1 MVKSVERSAGSSLD
15 IVPLGGLG
23 EFGKNMMT
31 YRLNDS
37 MVIVDAGIMFPGHE
51 HAGVDLI
58 LPDTSYVDE
67 HREALRGIVITHA
80 HEDHIGALPYVAKR
94 LGVPVYGTK
103 LTMAMIRKR
112 LDEHELVDDVE
123 LVEVTPGESFSI
135 GAFGA
140 ELVHVTH
147 SLADAVAV
155 VLETPFGKILHTGD
169 FKVDDAPPIGP
180 PIDLKRLASLGDE
193 GVLCML
199 SDSTNAEVSGRTG
212 AESSVAAAFD
222 ELVRDA
228 PGRVLLSCF
237 TSSTH
242 RIQVAIDIAATLGRK
257 VALLGRSMVG
267 NVQTAID
274 VGYLRVP
281 AGVLWA
287 AEDLDNVPRS
297 KQLVITAG
305 SQGEQLSALSQIA
318 NDTHRYVK
326 LEPGDRVI
334 LSSRVIPGNERAVNR
349 VVNRLFRLGADVVQ
363 QRDAHVH
370 VSGHGSAEDLDMV
383 LRLVKPKSFI
393 PIHGE
398 WRQLFHHAK
407 LARESGVDP
416 ENVFLAE
423 DGDVVRIHADGADGA
438 GGAQMVDHFDL
449 EHVLLD
455 GSGLG
460 LVEDCVVRDRRR
472 LAATGVVVPMVSLS
486 PGRRPQVSDIL
497 SRGFIENEDAEA
509 LLSEAHDV
517 MLAAIERLSSDD
529 AENENAIEDLL
540 ESTLRRFFRKRGIR
554 RPVILPVV
562 VASEE
567 EP

>member
-1 MVKSVERSAGSSLD
+1 MVKSAHRSTGSSLD

-31 YRLNDS
+31 YRLDET
-37 MVIVDAGIMFPGHE
+37 MVVVDAGIMFPGVE
-51 HAGVDLI
+51 HAGVDFI
-58 LPDTSYVDE
+58 LPDTRYVDE
-67 HREALRGIVITHA
+67 YRKALQGIIITHA
-80 HEDHIGALPYVAKR
+80 HEDHIGALPYVAKG

-103 LTMAMIRKR
+103 LTIAMIRKR
-112 LDEHELVDDVE
+112 LAEHDLLDDIE
-123 LVEVTPGESFSI
+123 LVEVTPGENFSI
-135 GAFGA
+135 GAFGV
-140 ELVHVTH
+140 EMVHVTH

-169 FKVDDAPPIGP
+169 FKVDDAPPVGP
-180 PIDLKRLASLGDE
+180 PIDLKRLAALGDE
-193 GVLCML
+193 DVLCML
-199 SDSTNAEVSGRTG
+199 SDSTNAEVPGRTG

-228 PGRVLLSCF
+228 PARVLLSCF

-242 RIQVAIDIAATLGRK
+242 RIQVAIDTAVAHGRK

-287 AEDLDNVPRS
+287 TEDLDSVPRS

-334 LSSRVIPGNERAVNR
+334 LSSRLIPGNERAINR

-363 QRDAHVH
+363 PGDAQVH

-383 LRLVKPKSFI
+383 LRMVKPKSFI

-407 LARESGVDP
+407 LARESGVNPDD
-416 ENVFLAE
+416 VFLAE
-423 DGDVVRIHADGADGA
+423 DGDVVRVDSDGVR
-438 GGAQMVDHFDL
+438 MVDHFDL

-517 MLAAIERLSSDD
+517 MLAAIERLSENDTK
-529 AENENAIEDLL
+529 NENAIEDLL
-540 ESTLRRFFRKRGIR
+540 ESTLKRFFRKRGIR

-562 VASEE
+562 VESEE
-567 EP
+567 ES